1 MALYFLKGLAIGLII
16 AMPFGP
22 VGLLCLQRAITM
34 GLRVGLLSG
43 LGAGLA
49 DTFYGAVAAF
59 GLTYISDFLT
69 THHILLQSVGGLF
82 LALMGV
88 RLYLTKKAPKTLELT
103 HSHFAGAF
111 ASIFVL
117 TLTNPMTFVA
127 FLAIFA
133 GFGLGQAEARMHHA
147 VSVVVGVFFGAMVWW
162 VAIALGGKLLRFR
175 LLNQL
180 PKIRKGSGV
189 IIILFGIWAVADAIF
204 RFPSLLP

>member
-1 MALYFLKGLAIGLII
+1 MTFYFLKGLAIGLII

-59 GLTYISDFLT
+59 GLTYVSDFLT
-69 THHILLQSVGGLF
+69 AHHILLQTVGGAF
-82 LALMGV
+82 LAMMGV
-88 RLYLTKKAPKTLELT
+88 RLYLAKKAPKQIEPS

-111 ASIFVL
+111 ASIFFL
-117 TLTNPMTFVA
+117 TLTNP
-127 FLAIFA
+127 
-133 GFGLGQAEARMHHA
+133 
-147 VSVVVGVFFGAMVWW
+147 
-162 VAIALGGKLLRFR
+162 GKLLRFR

-189 IIILFGIWAVADAIF
+189 IILLFGIWAVLDAFF